1 MLVFLMPEKLDANSF
16 ERHQQILEQAIMQG
30 VARTKDLALEFG
42 VHEMTVRR
50 DMDFLEQRGL
60 LERIHGGAKIVKE
73 ASEEVAYSLRSAQR
87 TLEKHRIARA
97 ALKLIHDGDTIAI
110 DSSTTGLALV
120 RMLGARDVH
129 ALVTGLDAA
138 NILALSGVA
147 FTLMGGMYH
156 PPARSFVGSVFSAG
170 LKRFHPDKVF
180 FSSQG
185 FTPEHGFTDAH
196 LPEVEAKELL
206 IKASAQKI
214 ALLDS
219 SKFGTRAANQIVAM
233 NAVDMIITEKKPNP
247 ETRAALK
254 KAGVQILLTSA
265 TS

>member
-1 MLVFLMPEKLDANSF
+1 MLVFFMPEKPDANSF
-16 ERHQQILEQAIMQG
+16 ERHQQILEQAIVQG

-50 DMDFLEQRGL
+50 DMDFLEQQGL
-60 LERIHGGAKIVKE
+60 LERVHGGAKIVKE
-73 ASEEVAYSLRSAQR
+73 ASEEVAYSLRAAQR

-97 ALKLIHDGDTIAI
+97 ALELIHDGDTIAI

-129 ALVTGLDAA
+129 ALITGLDAA
-138 NILALSGVA
+138 NILASSGVA
-147 FTLMGGMYH
+147 FTLMGGVYH

-180 FSSQG
+180 FSSKG

-206 IKASAQKI
+206 IEASAQKI

-219 SKFGTRAANQIVAM
+219 SKFGIRAANQIVALK
-233 NAVDMIITEKKPNP
+233 AVDVIITEKKPNP
-247 ETRAALK
+247 ETRDALK
-254 KAGVQILLTSA
+254 KAAVQVLIAKT
-265 TS
+265 

>member
-1 MLVFLMPEKLDANSF
+1 MIAKPESTSL
-16 ERHQQILEQAIMQG
+16 ERHQHILEYAIKHG
-30 VARTKDLALEFG
+30 LARTKELALEFG

-50 DMDFLEQRGL
+50 DMDFLEEKGL
-60 LERIHGGAKIVKE
+60 LERVHGGAIVVKE
-73 ASEEVAYSLRSAQR
+73 VSEELAYGLRSAQK
-87 TLEKHRIARA
+87 TLEKQRIARA
-97 ALKLIHDGDTIAI
+97 ALNLIEDGDTIAI

-120 RMLGARDVH
+120 RMLAARDVH
-129 ALVTGLDAA
+129 AIITGLDAA
-138 NILALSGVA
+138 NVLASSGVA
-147 FTLMGGMYH
+147 FSIMGGTYH

-180 FSSQG
+180 FSSKG

-206 IKASAQKI
+206 IQASAKKI

-233 NAVDMIITEKKPNP
+233 NAVDIIITDKQPNA

-254 KAGVQILLTSA
+254 KATVKTVIA
-265 TS
+265 K

>member
-1 MLVFLMPEKLDANSF
+1 MTTKPETNSL
-16 ERHQQILEQAIMQG
+16 ERHQHILEYAIKHG
-30 VARTKDLALEFG
+30 LARTKKLALEFG

-50 DMDFLEQRGL
+50 DMEFLEEQGL
-60 LERIHGGAKIVKE
+60 LERVHGGARIVKE
-73 ASEEVAYSLRSAQR
+73 ASEEVAYSLRAAQR
-87 TLEKHRIARA
+87 TLEKQRIARA
-97 ALKLIHDGDTIAI
+97 ALDLIKDGDTIVI

-120 RMLGARDVH
+120 RMLAAREVH
-129 ALVTGLDAA
+129 AIITGLDAA
-138 NILALSGVA
+138 NILASSGVS
-147 FTLMGGMYH
+147 FTLMGGSYH

-180 FSSQG
+180 FSSKG

-206 IKASAQKI
+206 IQASAQKI

-219 SKFGTRAANQIVAM
+219 SKFGTRAANQIVALS
-233 NAVDMIITEKKPNP
+233 AVDTIITDRQPNA

-254 KAGVQILLTSA
+254 KAGVKTIIAL
-265 TS
+265 